1 MTTSVSAHSL
11 SPRLLICTDLDRT
24 LLPNGAQPE
33 SVGARGA
40 LARLVSRPEIR
51 LAFVSGRRR
60 DLQRDAIAEFDLPIP
75 DYGIADVGASIY
87 RVVGDRWDLLPAWH
101 DCLGESWGGRTA
113 VDLAPLLA
121 DLSELRL
128 QGTEAQGAFKLSY
141 FAPAEVDS
149 ECLLRE
155 VRARLDRVGVAAN
168 LIWSVDE
175 TGPTGLLDVL
185 PPVANKLKAIEFLME
200 QEGFQRDQVLYAG
213 DSGNDLEVFVSGL
226 PSVLVANATDAF
238 RRTARAAVEQAGRGE
253 TFHLASGGHLGM
265 NGNYAAGILEGIRHF
280 HPEIALDLG

>member
-1 MTTSVSAHSL
+1 MIVLA
-11 SPRLLICTDLDRT
+11 
-24 LLPNGAQPE
+24 N
-33 SVGARGA
+33 RG
-40 LARLVSRPEIR
+40 
-51 LAFVSGRRR
+51 
-60 DLQRDAIAEFDLPIP
+60 
-75 DYGIADVGASIY
+75 
-87 RVVGDRWDLLPAWH
+87 
-101 DCLGESWGGRTA
+101 GGRTA

-149 ECLLRE
+149 GGLLRE
-155 VRARLDRVGVAAN
+155 VRVRLDRVGVAAN

-200 QEGFQRDQVLYAG
+200 QEGFQRDQVLFAG

-238 RRTARAAVEQAGRGE
+238 RRTARDAVEQAGRSD

-265 NGNYAAGILEGIRHF
+265 NGNYAAGILEGIRHL
-280 HPEIALDLG
+280 HPEIALDPA